1 MASGRRPRLWM
12 IAACLSVA
20 LGLWLIRYSY
30 SALSDPIG
38 FMLRDPLA
46 LDLRPPS
53 KGAAWAGLL
62 AGSLCV
68 LWPFLPWPWR
78 KKR

>member
-30 SALSDPIG
+30 SALSDPIVT
-38 FMLRDPLA
+38 FPCPLIT
-46 LDLRPPS
+46 
-53 KGAAWAGLL
+53 
-62 AGSLCV
+62 
-68 LWPFLPWPWR
+68 
-78 KKR
+78 